1 MKTEIL
7 SILTEALEQ
16 EELKNIV
23 DAGAGAYKSYKKI
36 IKDQDQ
42 VLLGLH
48 TGDSTEEDPF
58 IPKKEEIDLLLEEL
72 AESFSFKQKKFNAEK
87 RREEQKVNQK
97 LKEAVIEELRSL
109 ISEEENIGKAFV
121 TFNNLQDKWG
131 KIGEVPS
138 DSFHRIQSEYSRLR
152 ESFYYNIKIYK
163 ELADHDKKRN
173 QDRKS
178 QIIEQ
183 VKLLTKEK
191 SINKQNTQIRELIKE
206 WDNIGMTY
214 EESWNTLRE
223 EFWTSAR
230 SILNRID
237 KHYSDLREKSHDNLV
252 KKQELIAKIK
262 TIGEFEN
269 KSTGQWRKSADK
281 IVEVQKLWKSIGAS
295 ENNEAVWKEFR
306 GECDKFYNAKKA
318 FYNQLSSAN
327 LLVEEKKNELIRQA
341 EILKESTDWKDS
353 TKAVLRLQS
362 DWKNAGSTNPRKEN
376 VLWKTFRSQ
385 LDHFFNAKS
394 AFFAGKEDR
403 EKENLVKKE
412 GIVKE
417 LKEFA
422 LSGNIGADVA
432 SLREFSSRWQ
442 DIGYIPFS
450 KKDSVYNAYK
460 DTLDQKYDQLKLD
473 KSEKTKIRFQN
484 RIGSL
489 MDQKDPA
496 KAIEFEQRKIKTQIQ
511 ELQSSILQTENNLGF
526 FNTSKSGGGSMLD
539 AVNKKLKRDK
549 EKLDELKSMLCELK
563 KA

>member
-473 KSEKTKIRFQN
+473 
-484 RIGSL
+484 
-489 MDQKDPA
+489 
-496 KAIEFEQRKIKTQIQ
+496 
-511 ELQSSILQTENNLGF
+511 
-526 FNTSKSGGGSMLD
+526 
-539 AVNKKLKRDK
+539 
-549 EKLDELKSMLCELK
+549 
-563 KA
+563 